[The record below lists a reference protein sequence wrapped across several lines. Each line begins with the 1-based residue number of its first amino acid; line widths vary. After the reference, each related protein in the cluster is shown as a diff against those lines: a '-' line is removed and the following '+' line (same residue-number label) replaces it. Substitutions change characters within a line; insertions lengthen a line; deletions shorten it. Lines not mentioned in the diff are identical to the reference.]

1 MRIMLCKG
9 QFLGPMSGADET
21 LVNSDVG
28 GISDVVS
35 ADAGIL
41 IQTKD
46 SGAMAEAIIRLAR
59 DPQLRKRMGKGA
71 RKRYEQLFLPE
82 AVLPLLLGTY
92 QRLVGGELPESPA
105 SSKNCGIHAWAR
117 EEVVWI

>member
-1 MRIMLCKG
+1 MPLVSVIIASHNRSA
-9 QFLGPMSGADET
+9 FLPRAVE
-21 LVNSDVG
+21 
-28 GISDVVS
+28 S
-35 ADAGIL
+35 AQAASTNVEVIVGIL

-59 DPQLRKRMGKGA
+59 DPQLRKRNGEGA
-71 RKRYEQLFLPE
+71 RKRYEQLFSPE
-82 AVLPLLLGTY
+82 AVLPLLLDTY

-105 SSKNCGIHAWAR
+105 SSKNCGIHPWAC